1 MSSVKIIATGKYLP
15 KEEIKSE
22 DIEKE
27 NNLED
32 GYIYKRTG
40 IKTRYYSLDETLED
54 LAINSVKDMIRKNN
68 NLNIQDVDM
77 IVTSSTTY
85 NNMMPSLSF
94 RVQKYFNIKDCMCF
108 DVLAGC
114 SGYINALDIAQKY
127 IATSSAKNV
136 LVIGADILSKNIYH
150 DIKTQILF
158 GDGAGCVLLKA
169 IKEDKKYISNIK
181 SFDDKNQILTCSMQ
195 HELFMNGKE
204 VYKFATSK
212 TVENIS
218 EIIEK
223 SKEKIEDIK
232 FIIPHQSNI
241 KILEKICKKTGVN
254 MYTNIKRYGNTFCA
268 SIPIALDELF
278 EFNQIKENDK
288 IILLG
293 YGGGL
298 NLGSILM
305 EV

>member
-1 MSSVKIIATGKYLP
+1 MNSVKIIATGKYLP
-15 KEEIKSE
+15 KHEVKSE
-22 DIEKE
+22 YIEKE

-40 IKTRYYSLDETLED
+40 IETRYYSIDETLED
-54 LAINSVKDMIRKNN
+54 LAINSVKDMLSKNN
-68 NLNIQDVDM
+68 NLSILDVDM
-77 IVTSSTTY
+77 IITSSTTY
-85 NNMMPSLSF
+85 NSMMPSLSF
-94 RVQKYFNIKDCMCF
+94 EIQKYFNIKDCMCF
-108 DVLAGC
+108 DILAGC

-136 LVIGADILSKNIYH
+136 LVVGADILSKNKYD

-158 GDGAGCVLLKA
+158 GDGAGCMYLKA
-169 IKEDKKYISNIK
+169 IEENRKYVSNIK
-181 SFDDKNQILTCSMQ
+181 SFDDKDQILTCNMN
-195 HELFMNGKE
+195 HELSMNGKE
-204 VYKFATSK
+204 VYKFATTK
-212 TVENIS
+212 TIENIS
-218 EIIEK
+218 EILDN
-223 SKEKIEDIK
+223 SNEKIEDIK
-232 FIIPHQSNI
+232 FVIPHQSNI
-241 KILEKICKKTGVN
+241 KILEKICKKTNAN

-278 EFNQIKENDK
+278 EFNQLRENDK

>member
-1 MSSVKIIATGKYLP
+1 MNSVKIIATGKYLP
-15 KEEIKSE
+15 KHEVKSE
-22 DIEKE
+22 YIEKE

-40 IKTRYYSLDETLED
+40 IETRYYSIDETLED
-54 LAINSVKDMIRKNN
+54 LAINSVKDMLRKNN
-68 NLNIQDVDM
+68 NLSILDVDM
-77 IVTSSTTY
+77 IITSSTTY
-85 NNMMPSLSF
+85 NSMMPSLSF
-94 RVQKYFNIKDCMCF
+94 EIQKYFNIKDCMCF
-108 DVLAGC
+108 DILAGC

-136 LVIGADILSKNIYH
+136 LVVGADILSKNKYD

-158 GDGAGCVLLKA
+158 GDGAGCMYLKA
-169 IKEDKKYISNIK
+169 IEENKKYVSNIK
-181 SFDDKNQILTCSMQ
+181 SFDDKDQILTCNMN
-195 HELFMNGKE
+195 HELSMNGKE
-204 VYKFATSK
+204 VYKFATTK
-212 TVENIS
+212 TIENIS
-218 EIIEK
+218 EILDN
-223 SKEKIEDIK
+223 SNEKIEDIK
-232 FIIPHQSNI
+232 FVIPHQSNI
-241 KILEKICKKTGVN
+241 KILEKICKKTNAN

-278 EFNQIKENDK
+278 EFNQLRENDK

>member
-1 MSSVKIIATGKYLP
+1 MNSVKIIATGKYLP
-15 KEEIKSE
+15 KREVKSE
-22 DIEKE
+22 YIEKE

-40 IKTRYYSLDETLED
+40 IETRYYSIDETLED
-54 LAINSVKDMIRKNN
+54 LAINSVKDMLRKNN
-68 NLNIQDVDM
+68 NLSILDVDM
-77 IVTSSTTY
+77 IITSSTTY
-85 NNMMPSLSF
+85 NSMMPSLSF
-94 RVQKYFNIKDCMCF
+94 EIQKYFNIKDCMCF
-108 DVLAGC
+108 DILAGC

-136 LVIGADILSKNIYH
+136 LVVGADILSKNKYD

-158 GDGAGCVLLKA
+158 GDGAGCMYLKA
-169 IKEDKKYISNIK
+169 IEENKKYVSNIK
-181 SFDDKNQILTCSMQ
+181 SFDDKDQILTCNMN
-195 HELFMNGKE
+195 HELSMNGKE
-204 VYKFATSK
+204 VYKFATTK
-212 TVENIS
+212 TIENIS
-218 EIIEK
+218 EILDN
-223 SKEKIEDIK
+223 SNEKIEDIK
-232 FIIPHQSNI
+232 FVIPHQSNI
-241 KILEKICKKTGVN
+241 KILEKICKKTNAN

-278 EFNQIKENDK
+278 EFNQLRENDK

>member
-1 MSSVKIIATGKYLP
+1 MNSVKIIATGKYLP
-15 KEEIKSE
+15 KREVKSE
-22 DIEKE
+22 YIEKE

-40 IKTRYYSLDETLED
+40 IETRYYSIDETLED
-54 LAINSVKDMIRKNN
+54 LAINSVKDMLRKNN
-68 NLNIQDVDM
+68 NLSILDVDM
-77 IVTSSTTY
+77 IITSSTTY
-85 NNMMPSLSF
+85 NSMMPSLSF
-94 RVQKYFNIKDCMCF
+94 EIQKYFNIKDCMCF
-108 DVLAGC
+108 DILAGC

-136 LVIGADILSKNIYH
+136 LVVGADILSKNKYD

-158 GDGAGCVLLKA
+158 GDGAGCMYLKA
-169 IKEDKKYISNIK
+169 IEVNKKYVSNIK
-181 SFDDKNQILTCSMQ
+181 SFDDKDQILTCNMN
-195 HELFMNGKE
+195 HELSMNGKE
-204 VYKFATSK
+204 VYKFATTK
-212 TVENIS
+212 TIENIS
-218 EIIEK
+218 EILDN
-223 SKEKIEDIK
+223 SNEKIEDIK
-232 FIIPHQSNI
+232 FVIPHQSNI
-241 KILEKICKKTGVN
+241 KILEKICKKTNAN

-278 EFNQIKENDK
+278 EFNQLRENDK

>member
-1 MSSVKIIATGKYLP
+1 MNSVKIIATGKYLP
-15 KEEIKSE
+15 KHEVKSE
-22 DIEKE
+22 YIEKE

-40 IKTRYYSLDETLED
+40 IETRYYSIDETLED
-54 LAINSVKDMIRKNN
+54 LAINSVKDMLRKNN
-68 NLNIQDVDM
+68 NLSILDVDM
-77 IVTSSTTY
+77 IITSSTTY
-85 NNMMPSLSF
+85 NSMMPSLSF
-94 RVQKYFNIKDCMCF
+94 EIQKYFNIKDCMCF
-108 DVLAGC
+108 DILAGC

-136 LVIGADILSKNIYH
+136 LVVGADILSKNKYD

-158 GDGAGCVLLKA
+158 GDGAGCVYLKA
-169 IKEDKKYISNIK
+169 IEENKKYVSNIK
-181 SFDDKNQILTCSMQ
+181 SFDDKYQILTCNMN
-195 HELFMNGKE
+195 HELSMNGKE
-204 VYKFATSK
+204 VYKFATTK
-212 TVENIS
+212 TIENIS
-218 EIIEK
+218 EILDN
-223 SKEKIEDIK
+223 SNEKIEDIK
-232 FIIPHQSNI
+232 FVIPHQSNI
-241 KILEKICKKTGVN
+241 KILEKICKKTNAN

-278 EFNQIKENDK
+278 EFNQLRENDK

>member
-15 KEEIKSE
+15 KKEIKSE

-136 LVIGADILSKNIYH
+136 LVVGADILSKNIYH

>member
-1 MSSVKIIATGKYLP
+1 MNSVKIIATGKYLP
-15 KEEIKSE
+15 KREVKSE
-22 DIEKE
+22 YIEKE

-40 IKTRYYSLDETLED
+40 IETRYYSIDETLED
-54 LAINSVKDMIRKNN
+54 LAINSVKDMLRKNN
-68 NLNIQDVDM
+68 NLSILDVDM
-77 IVTSSTTY
+77 IITSSTTY
-85 NNMMPSLSF
+85 NSMMPSLSF
-94 RVQKYFNIKDCMCF
+94 EIQKYFNIKDCMCF
-108 DVLAGC
+108 DILAGC

-127 IATSSAKNV
+127 IVTSSAKNV
-136 LVIGADILSKNIYH
+136 LVVGADILSKNKYD

-158 GDGAGCVLLKA
+158 GDGAGCMYLKA
-169 IKEDKKYISNIK
+169 IEENKKYVSNIK
-181 SFDDKNQILTCSMQ
+181 SFDDKDQILTCNMN
-195 HELFMNGKE
+195 HELSMNGKE
-204 VYKFATSK
+204 VYKFATTK
-212 TVENIS
+212 TIENIS
-218 EIIEK
+218 EILDN
-223 SKEKIEDIK
+223 SNEKIEDIK
-232 FIIPHQSNI
+232 FVIPHQSNI
-241 KILEKICKKTGVN
+241 KILEKICKKTNAN

-278 EFNQIKENDK
+278 EFNQLRENDK

>member
-1 MSSVKIIATGKYLP
+1 MNSVKIIATGKYLP
-15 KEEIKSE
+15 KREVKSE
-22 DIEKE
+22 YIEKE

-40 IKTRYYSLDETLED
+40 IETRYYSIDETLED
-54 LAINSVKDMIRKNN
+54 LAINSVKDMLRKNN
-68 NLNIQDVDM
+68 NLSILDVDM
-77 IVTSSTTY
+77 IITSSTTY

-94 RVQKYFNIKDCMCF
+94 EIQKYFNIKDCMCF
-108 DVLAGC
+108 DILAGC

-136 LVIGADILSKNIYH
+136 LVIGADILSKNKYD

-158 GDGAGCVLLKA
+158 GDGAGCMYLKA
-169 IKEDKKYISNIK
+169 IEENKKYVSNIK
-181 SFDDKNQILTCSMQ
+181 SFDDKDQILTCNMN
-195 HELFMNGKE
+195 HELSMNGKE
-204 VYKFATSK
+204 VYKFATTK
-212 TVENIS
+212 TIENIS
-218 EIIEK
+218 EILDN
-223 SKEKIEDIK
+223 SNEKIEDIK
-232 FIIPHQSNI
+232 FVIPHQSNI
-241 KILEKICKKTGVN
+241 KILEKICKKTNAN

-278 EFNQIKENDK
+278 EFNQLRENDK

>member
-1 MSSVKIIATGKYLP
+1 MNSVKIIATGKYLP
-15 KEEIKSE
+15 KREVKSE
-22 DIEKE
+22 YIEKE

-40 IKTRYYSLDETLED
+40 IETRYYSIDETLED
-54 LAINSVKDMIRKNN
+54 LAINSVKDMLRKNN
-68 NLNIQDVDM
+68 NLSILDVDL
-77 IVTSSTTY
+77 IITSSTTY
-85 NNMMPSLSF
+85 NSMMPSLSF
-94 RVQKYFNIKDCMCF
+94 EIQKYFNIKDCMCF
-108 DVLAGC
+108 DILAGC

-136 LVIGADILSKNIYH
+136 LVVGADILSKNKYD

-158 GDGAGCVLLKA
+158 GDGAGCMYLKA
-169 IKEDKKYISNIK
+169 IEVNKKYVSNIK
-181 SFDDKNQILTCSMQ
+181 SFDDKYQILTCNMN
-195 HELFMNGKE
+195 HELSMNGKE
-204 VYKFATSK
+204 VYKFATTK
-212 TVENIS
+212 TIENIS
-218 EIIEK
+218 EILDN
-223 SKEKIEDIK
+223 SNEKIEDIK
-232 FIIPHQSNI
+232 FVIPHQSNI
-241 KILEKICKKTGVN
+241 KILEKICKKTNAN

-278 EFNQIKENDK
+278 EFNQLRENDK

>member
-1 MSSVKIIATGKYLP
+1 MNSVKIIATGKYLP
-15 KEEIKSE
+15 KHEVKSE
-22 DIEKE
+22 YIEKK

-40 IKTRYYSLDETLED
+40 IETRYYSIDETLED
-54 LAINSVKDMIRKNN
+54 LAINSVKDMLRKNN
-68 NLNIQDVDM
+68 NLSILDVDM
-77 IVTSSTTY
+77 IITSSTTY
-85 NNMMPSLSF
+85 NSMMPSLSF
-94 RVQKYFNIKDCMCF
+94 EIQKYFNIKDCMCF
-108 DVLAGC
+108 DILAGC

-136 LVIGADILSKNIYH
+136 LVVGADILSKNKYD

-158 GDGAGCVLLKA
+158 GDGAGCVYLKA
-169 IKEDKKYISNIK
+169 IEENKKYVSNIK
-181 SFDDKNQILTCSMQ
+181 SFDDKDQILTCNMN
-195 HELFMNGKE
+195 HELSMNGKE
-204 VYKFATSK
+204 VYKFATTK
-212 TVENIS
+212 TIENIS
-218 EIIEK
+218 EILDN
-223 SKEKIEDIK
+223 SNEKIEDIK
-232 FIIPHQSNI
+232 FVIPHQSNI
-241 KILEKICKKTGVN
+241 KILEKISKKTNAN

-278 EFNQIKENDK
+278 EFNQLRENDK

>member
-1 MSSVKIIATGKYLP
+1 MNSVKIIATGKYLP
-15 KEEIKSE
+15 KREVKSE
-22 DIEKE
+22 YIEKE

-40 IKTRYYSLDETLED
+40 IETRYYSIDETLED
-54 LAINSVKDMIRKNN
+54 LAINSVKDMLSKNN
-68 NLNIQDVDM
+68 NLSILDVDM
-77 IVTSSTTY
+77 IITSSTTY
-85 NNMMPSLSF
+85 NSMMPSLSF
-94 RVQKYFNIKDCMCF
+94 EIQKYFNIKDCMCF
-108 DVLAGC
+108 DILAGC

-136 LVIGADILSKNIYH
+136 LVVGADILSKNKYD

-158 GDGAGCVLLKA
+158 GDGAGCVYLKA
-169 IKEDKKYISNIK
+169 IEENKKYVSNIK
-181 SFDDKNQILTCSMQ
+181 SFDDKDQILTCNMN
-195 HELFMNGKE
+195 HELSMNGKE
-204 VYKFATSK
+204 VYKFATTK
-212 TVENIS
+212 TIENIS
-218 EIIEK
+218 EILDN
-223 SKEKIEDIK
+223 SNEKIEDIK
-232 FIIPHQSNI
+232 FVIPHQSNI
-241 KILEKICKKTGVN
+241 KILEKICKKTNAN

-278 EFNQIKENDK
+278 EFNQLRENDK

>member
-1 MSSVKIIATGKYLP
+1 MNSVKIIATGKYLP
-15 KEEIKSE
+15 KREVKSE
-22 DIEKE
+22 YIEKE

-40 IKTRYYSLDETLED
+40 IETRYYSIDETLED
-54 LAINSVKDMIRKNN
+54 LAINSVKDMLRKNN
-68 NLNIQDVDM
+68 NLSILDVDM
-77 IVTSSTTY
+77 IITSSTTY

-94 RVQKYFNIKDCMCF
+94 EIQKYFNIKDCMCF
-108 DVLAGC
+108 DILAGC

-136 LVIGADILSKNIYH
+136 LVVGADILSKNKYD

-158 GDGAGCVLLKA
+158 GDGAGCMYLKA
-169 IKEDKKYISNIK
+169 IEENKKYVSNIK
-181 SFDDKNQILTCSMQ
+181 SFDDKDQILTCNMN
-195 HELFMNGKE
+195 HELSMNGKE
-204 VYKFATSK
+204 VYKFATTK
-212 TVENIS
+212 TIENIS
-218 EIIEK
+218 EILDN
-223 SKEKIEDIK
+223 SNEKIEDIK
-232 FIIPHQSNI
+232 FVIPHQSNI
-241 KILEKICKKTGVN
+241 KILEKICKKTNAN

-278 EFNQIKENDK
+278 EFNQLRENDK

>member
-1 MSSVKIIATGKYLP
+1 MNSVKIIATGKYLP
-15 KEEIKSE
+15 KREVKSE
-22 DIEKE
+22 YIEKE

-40 IKTRYYSLDETLED
+40 IETRYYSIDETLED
-54 LAINSVKDMIRKNN
+54 LAINSVKDMLRKNN
-68 NLNIQDVDM
+68 NLSILDVDM
-77 IVTSSTTY
+77 IITSSTTY
-85 NNMMPSLSF
+85 NSMMPSLSF
-94 RVQKYFNIKDCMCF
+94 EIQKYFNIKDCMCF
-108 DVLAGC
+108 DILAGC

-136 LVIGADILSKNIYH
+136 LVVGADILSKNKYD

-158 GDGAGCVLLKA
+158 GDGAGCMYLKA
-169 IKEDKKYISNIK
+169 IEENKKYVSNIK
-181 SFDDKNQILTCSMQ
+181 SFDDKDQILTCNMN
-195 HELFMNGKE
+195 HELSMNGKE
-204 VYKFATSK
+204 VYKFATTK
-212 TVENIS
+212 TIENIS
-218 EIIEK
+218 EILDN
-223 SKEKIEDIK
+223 SNEKIEDIK
-232 FIIPHQSNI
+232 FVIPHQSNI
-241 KILEKICKKTGVN
+241 KILEKICKKTNAN

-268 SIPIALDELF
+268 SIPIVLDELF
-278 EFNQIKENDK
+278 EFNQLRENDK

>member
-1 MSSVKIIATGKYLP
+1 MNSVKIIATGKYLP
-15 KEEIKSE
+15 KHEVKSE
-22 DIEKE
+22 YIEKE

-40 IKTRYYSLDETLED
+40 IETRYYSIDETLED
-54 LAINSVKDMIRKNN
+54 LAINSVKDMLRKNN
-68 NLNIQDVDM
+68 NLSILDVDM
-77 IVTSSTTY
+77 IITSSTTY
-85 NNMMPSLSF
+85 NSMMPSLSF
-94 RVQKYFNIKDCMCF
+94 EIQKYFNIKDCMCF
-108 DVLAGC
+108 DILAGC

-136 LVIGADILSKNIYH
+136 LVVGADILSKNKYD

-158 GDGAGCVLLKA
+158 GDGAGCVYLKA
-169 IKEDKKYISNIK
+169 IEENKKYVSNIK
-181 SFDDKNQILTCSMQ
+181 SFDDKYQILTCNMN
-195 HELFMNGKE
+195 HELSMNGKE
-204 VYKFATSK
+204 VYKFATAK
-212 TVENIS
+212 TIENIS
-218 EIIEK
+218 EILDN
-223 SKEKIEDIK
+223 SNEKIEDIK
-232 FIIPHQSNI
+232 FVIPHQSNI
-241 KILEKICKKTGVN
+241 KILEKICKKTNAN

-278 EFNQIKENDK
+278 EFNQLRENDK

>member
-1 MSSVKIIATGKYLP
+1 MNSVKIIATGKYLP
-15 KEEIKSE
+15 KREVKSE
-22 DIEKE
+22 YKEKE

-40 IKTRYYSLDETLED
+40 IETRYYSIDETLED
-54 LAINSVKDMIRKNN
+54 LAINSVKDMLRKNN
-68 NLNIQDVDM
+68 NLSILDVDM
-77 IVTSSTTY
+77 IITSSTTY
-85 NNMMPSLSF
+85 NSMMPSLSF
-94 RVQKYFNIKDCMCF
+94 EIQKYFNIKDCMCF
-108 DVLAGC
+108 DILAGC

-136 LVIGADILSKNIYH
+136 LVVGADILSKNKYD

-158 GDGAGCVLLKA
+158 GDGAGCMYLKA
-169 IKEDKKYISNIK
+169 IEENKKYVSNIK
-181 SFDDKNQILTCSMQ
+181 SFDDKDQILTCNMN
-195 HELFMNGKE
+195 HELSMNGKE
-204 VYKFATSK
+204 VYKFATTK
-212 TVENIS
+212 TIENIS
-218 EIIEK
+218 EILDN
-223 SKEKIEDIK
+223 SNEKIEDIK
-232 FIIPHQSNI
+232 FVIPHQSNI
-241 KILEKICKKTGVN
+241 KILEKICKKTNAN

-278 EFNQIKENDK
+278 EFNQLRENDK

>member
-1 MSSVKIIATGKYLP
+1 MNSVKIIATGKYLP
-15 KEEIKSE
+15 KREVKSE
-22 DIEKE
+22 YIEKE

-40 IKTRYYSLDETLED
+40 IETRYYSIDETLED
-54 LAINSVKDMIRKNN
+54 LAINSVKDMLRKNN
-68 NLNIQDVDM
+68 NLSILDVDM
-77 IVTSSTTY
+77 IITSSTTY
-85 NNMMPSLSF
+85 NSMMPSLSF
-94 RVQKYFNIKDCMCF
+94 EIQKYFNIKDCMCF
-108 DVLAGC
+108 DILAGC

-136 LVIGADILSKNIYH
+136 LVVGADILSKNKYD

-158 GDGAGCVLLKA
+158 GDGAGCMYLKA
-169 IKEDKKYISNIK
+169 IEVNKKYVSNIK
-181 SFDDKNQILTCSMQ
+181 SFDDKYQILTCNMN
-195 HELFMNGKE
+195 HELSMNGKE
-204 VYKFATSK
+204 VYKFATTK
-212 TVENIS
+212 TIENIS
-218 EIIEK
+218 EILDN
-223 SKEKIEDIK
+223 SNEKIEDIK
-232 FIIPHQSNI
+232 FVIPHQSNI
-241 KILEKICKKTGVN
+241 KILEKICKKTNAN

-278 EFNQIKENDK
+278 EFNQLRENDK

>member
-15 KEEIKSE
+15 KKEIKSE

-268 SIPIALDELF
+268 SIPIALDDMFKQNKL
-278 EFNQIKENDK
+278 KENDK
-288 IILLG
+288 VILIG

-298 NLGSILM
+298 NTGSILL
-305 EV
+305 EL

>member
-1 MSSVKIIATGKYLP
+1 MNSVKIIATGKYLP
-15 KEEIKSE
+15 KREVKSE
-22 DIEKE
+22 YIEKE

-40 IKTRYYSLDETLED
+40 IETRYYSIDETLED
-54 LAINSVKDMIRKNN
+54 LAINSVKDMLRKNN
-68 NLNIQDVDM
+68 NLSILDVDM
-77 IVTSSTTY
+77 IITSSTTY
-85 NNMMPSLSF
+85 NSMMPSLSF
-94 RVQKYFNIKDCMCF
+94 EIQKYFNIKDCMCF
-108 DVLAGC
+108 DILAGC

-136 LVIGADILSKNIYH
+136 LVVGADILSKNKYD

-158 GDGAGCVLLKA
+158 GDGAGCMYLKA
-169 IKEDKKYISNIK
+169 IEENKKYVSNIK
-181 SFDDKNQILTCSMQ
+181 SFDDKDQILTCNMN
-195 HELFMNGKE
+195 HELSMNGKE
-204 VYKFATSK
+204 VYKFATTK
-212 TVENIS
+212 TIENIS
-218 EIIEK
+218 EILDN
-223 SKEKIEDIK
+223 SNEKIEDIK
-232 FIIPHQSNI
+232 FVIPHQSNI
-241 KILEKICKKTGVN
+241 KILEKICKKTNAN

-278 EFNQIKENDK
+278 EFSQLRENDK

>member
-1 MSSVKIIATGKYLP
+1 MNSVKIIATGKYLP
-15 KEEIKSE
+15 KREVKSE
-22 DIEKE
+22 YIEKE

-40 IKTRYYSLDETLED
+40 IETRYYSIDETLED
-54 LAINSVKDMIRKNN
+54 LAINSVKDMLRKNN
-68 NLNIQDVDM
+68 NLSILDVDM
-77 IVTSSTTY
+77 IITSSTTY
-85 NNMMPSLSF
+85 NSMMPSLSF
-94 RVQKYFNIKDCMCF
+94 EIQKYFNIKDCMCF
-108 DVLAGC
+108 DIIAGC

-136 LVIGADILSKNIYH
+136 LVIGADILSKNKYD

-158 GDGAGCVLLKA
+158 GDGAGCMYLKA
-169 IKEDKKYISNIK
+169 IEENKKYVSNIK
-181 SFDDKNQILTCSMQ
+181 SFDDKDQILTCNMN
-195 HELFMNGKE
+195 HELSMNGKE
-204 VYKFATSK
+204 VYKFATTK
-212 TVENIS
+212 TIENIS
-218 EIIEK
+218 EILDN
-223 SKEKIEDIK
+223 SNEKIEDIK
-232 FIIPHQSNI
+232 FVIPHQSNI
-241 KILEKICKKTGVN
+241 KILEKICKKTNAN

-278 EFNQIKENDK
+278 EFNQLRENDK

>member
-1 MSSVKIIATGKYLP
+1 MSSVKIIATAKYLP
-15 KEEIKSE
+15 KKEIKSE

>member
-1 MSSVKIIATGKYLP
+1 MNSVKIIATGKYLP
-15 KEEIKSE
+15 KREVKSE
-22 DIEKE
+22 YIEKE

-40 IKTRYYSLDETLED
+40 IETRYYSIDETLED
-54 LAINSVKDMIRKNN
+54 LAINSVKDMLRKNN
-68 NLNIQDVDM
+68 NLSILDVDM
-77 IVTSSTTY
+77 IITSSTTY
-85 NNMMPSLSF
+85 NSMMPSLSF
-94 RVQKYFNIKDCMCF
+94 EIQKYFNIKDCMCF
-108 DVLAGC
+108 DIIAGC

-136 LVIGADILSKNIYH
+136 LVVGADILSKNKYD

-158 GDGAGCVLLKA
+158 GDGAGCMYLKA
-169 IKEDKKYISNIK
+169 IEENKKYVSNIK
-181 SFDDKNQILTCSMQ
+181 SFDDKDQILTCNMN
-195 HELFMNGKE
+195 HELSMNGKE
-204 VYKFATSK
+204 VYKFATTK
-212 TVENIS
+212 TIENIS
-218 EIIEK
+218 EILDN
-223 SKEKIEDIK
+223 SNEKIEDIK
-232 FIIPHQSNI
+232 FVIPHQSNI
-241 KILEKICKKTGVN
+241 KILEKICKKTNAN

-278 EFNQIKENDK
+278 EFNQLRENDK

>member
-15 KEEIKSE
+15 KKEIKSE

>member
-15 KEEIKSE
+15 KKEIKSE

-298 NLGSILM
+298 DLGSILM

>member
-1 MSSVKIIATGKYLP
+1 MNSVKIIATGKYLP
-15 KEEIKSE
+15 KHEVKSE
-22 DIEKE
+22 YIEKK

-40 IKTRYYSLDETLED
+40 IETRYYSIDETLED
-54 LAINSVKDMIRKNN
+54 LAINSVKDMLRKNN
-68 NLNIQDVDM
+68 NLSILDVDM
-77 IVTSSTTY
+77 IITSSTTY
-85 NNMMPSLSF
+85 NSMMPSLSF
-94 RVQKYFNIKDCMCF
+94 EIQKYFNIKDCMCF
-108 DVLAGC
+108 DILAGC

-136 LVIGADILSKNIYH
+136 LVVGADILSKNKYD

-158 GDGAGCVLLKA
+158 GDGAGCMYLKA
-169 IKEDKKYISNIK
+169 IEENRKYVSNIK
-181 SFDDKNQILTCSMQ
+181 SFDDKDQILTCNMN
-195 HELFMNGKE
+195 HELSMNGKE
-204 VYKFATSK
+204 VYKFATTK
-212 TVENIS
+212 TIENIS
-218 EIIEK
+218 EILDN
-223 SKEKIEDIK
+223 SNEKIEDIK
-232 FIIPHQSNI
+232 FVIPHQSNI
-241 KILEKICKKTGVN
+241 KILEKICKKTNAN

-278 EFNQIKENDK
+278 EFNQLRENDK

>member
-15 KEEIKSE
+15 KKEIKSE

-212 TVENIS
+212 TVENIN

-232 FIIPHQSNI
+232 FVIPHQSNI
-241 KILEKICKKTGVN
+241 KILEKICKKTGAN

-278 EFNQIKENDK
+278 EMNALNENDK
-288 IILLG
+288 IIFLG

>member
-1 MSSVKIIATGKYLP
+1 MNSIKIVATGRYLP
-15 KEEIKSE
+15 KNEVKSE
-22 DIEKE
+22 DIENQ
-27 NNLED
+27 NNLEKE
-32 GYIYKRTG
+32 YIKKRTG
-40 IKTRYYSLDETLED
+40 IDTRYYSTNEDLED
-54 LAINSVKDMIRKNN
+54 LAIGCIKDLLNKNKNIDLNDTDMI
-68 NLNIQDVDM
+68 I
-77 IVTSSTTY
+77 TASTTY
-85 NNMMPSLSF
+85 DDMMPSLSF
-94 RVQKYFNIKDCMCF
+94 KIQEYFNIEKCMCL

-127 IATSSAKNV
+127 IATLTVKNA
-136 LVIGADILSKNIYH
+136 LVIGVDILSKNKYD
-150 DIKTQILF
+150 DIKTKILF
-158 GDGAGCVLLKA
+158 GDGAGCIYLEATNEK
-169 IKEDKKYISNIK
+169 KEYVSNIK
-181 SFDDKNQILTCSMQ
+181 SFKDSNNILTCNME

-212 TVENIS
+212 TVENIN

-232 FIIPHQSNI
+232 FVIPHQSNI
-241 KILEKICKKTGVN
+241 KILEKICKKTGAN

>member
-15 KEEIKSE
+15 KKEIKSE

-150 DIKTQILF
+150 DIKIQILF

-241 KILEKICKKTGVN
+241 KILEKICKKTGAN
-254 MYTNIKRYGNTFCA
+254 IYTNIKRYGNTFCA

>member
-1 MSSVKIIATGKYLP
+1 MNSVKIIATGKYLP
-15 KEEIKSE
+15 KREVKSE
-22 DIEKE
+22 YIEKE

-40 IKTRYYSLDETLED
+40 IETRYYSIDETLED
-54 LAINSVKDMIRKNN
+54 LAINSVKDMLRKNN
-68 NLNIQDVDM
+68 NLSILDVDM
-77 IVTSSTTY
+77 IITSSTTY
-85 NNMMPSLSF
+85 NSMMPSLSF
-94 RVQKYFNIKDCMCF
+94 EIQKYFNIKDCMCF
-108 DVLAGC
+108 DILAGC

-136 LVIGADILSKNIYH
+136 LVVGADILSKNKYD

-158 GDGAGCVLLKA
+158 GDGAGCMYLKA
-169 IKEDKKYISNIK
+169 IEENRKYVSNIK
-181 SFDDKNQILTCSMQ
+181 SFDDKDQILTCNMN
-195 HELFMNGKE
+195 HELSMNGKE
-204 VYKFATSK
+204 VYKFATTK
-212 TVENIS
+212 TIENIS
-218 EIIEK
+218 EILDN
-223 SKEKIEDIK
+223 SNEKIEDIK
-232 FIIPHQSNI
+232 FVIPHQSNI
-241 KILEKICKKTGVN
+241 KILEKICKKTNAN

-278 EFNQIKENDK
+278 EFNQLRENDK

>member
-1 MSSVKIIATGKYLP
+1 MNSVKIIATGKYLP
-15 KEEIKSE
+15 KHEVKSE
-22 DIEKE
+22 YIEKK

-40 IKTRYYSLDETLED
+40 IETRYYSIDETLED
-54 LAINSVKDMIRKNN
+54 LAINSVKDMLRKNN
-68 NLNIQDVDM
+68 NLSILDVDM
-77 IVTSSTTY
+77 IITSSTTY
-85 NNMMPSLSF
+85 NSMMPSLSF
-94 RVQKYFNIKDCMCF
+94 EIQKYFNIKDCMCF
-108 DVLAGC
+108 DILAGC

-136 LVIGADILSKNIYH
+136 LVVGADILSKNKYD

-158 GDGAGCVLLKA
+158 GDGAGCMYLKA
-169 IKEDKKYISNIK
+169 IEENKKYVSNIK
-181 SFDDKNQILTCSMQ
+181 SFDDKDQILTCNMN
-195 HELFMNGKE
+195 HELSMNGKE
-204 VYKFATSK
+204 VYKFATTK
-212 TVENIS
+212 TIENIS
-218 EIIEK
+218 EILDN
-223 SKEKIEDIK
+223 SNEKIEDIK
-232 FIIPHQSNI
+232 FVIPHQSNI
-241 KILEKICKKTGVN
+241 KILEKICKKTNAN

-278 EFNQIKENDK
+278 EFNQLRENDK

>member
-1 MSSVKIIATGKYLP
+1 MNSVKIIATGKYLP
-15 KEEIKSE
+15 KREIKSE
-22 DIEKE
+22 YIEKE

-40 IKTRYYSLDETLED
+40 IETRYYSIDETLED
-54 LAINSVKDMIRKNN
+54 LAINSVKDMLRKNN
-68 NLNIQDVDM
+68 NLSILDVDM
-77 IVTSSTTY
+77 IITSSTTY
-85 NNMMPSLSF
+85 NSMMPSLSF
-94 RVQKYFNIKDCMCF
+94 EIQKYFNIKDCMCF
-108 DVLAGC
+108 DILAGC

-136 LVIGADILSKNIYH
+136 LVIGADILSKNKYD

-158 GDGAGCVLLKA
+158 GDGAGCMYLKA
-169 IKEDKKYISNIK
+169 IEENKKYVSNIK
-181 SFDDKNQILTCSMQ
+181 SFDDKDQILTCNMN
-195 HELFMNGKE
+195 HELSMNGKE
-204 VYKFATSK
+204 VYKFATTK
-212 TVENIS
+212 TIENIS
-218 EIIEK
+218 EILDN
-223 SKEKIEDIK
+223 SNEKIEDIK
-232 FIIPHQSNI
+232 FVIPHQSNI
-241 KILEKICKKTGVN
+241 KILEKICKKTNAN

-278 EFNQIKENDK
+278 EFNQLRENDK

>member
-15 KEEIKSE
+15 KKEIKSE

-54 LAINSVKDMIRKNN
+54 LAINSVKDMLRKNN
-68 NLNIQDVDM
+68 NLSILDVDM
-77 IVTSSTTY
+77 IITSSTTY
-85 NNMMPSLSF
+85 NSMMPSLSF
-94 RVQKYFNIKDCMCF
+94 EIQKYFNIKDCMCF
-108 DVLAGC
+108 DILAGC

-136 LVIGADILSKNIYH
+136 LVVGADILSKNKYD

-158 GDGAGCVLLKA
+158 GDGAGCMYLKA
-169 IKEDKKYISNIK
+169 IEENKKYVSNIK
-181 SFDDKNQILTCSMQ
+181 SFDDKDQILTCNMN
-195 HELFMNGKE
+195 HELSMNGKE
-204 VYKFATSK
+204 VYKFATTK
-212 TVENIS
+212 TIENIS
-218 EIIEK
+218 EILDN
-223 SKEKIEDIK
+223 SNEKIEDIK
-232 FIIPHQSNI
+232 FVIPHQSNI
-241 KILEKICKKTGVN
+241 KILEKICKKTNAN

-278 EFNQIKENDK
+278 EFNQLRENDK

>member
-1 MSSVKIIATGKYLP
+1 MNSVKIIATGKYLP
-15 KEEIKSE
+15 KREVKSE
-22 DIEKE
+22 YIEKE

-40 IKTRYYSLDETLED
+40 IETRYYSIDETLED
-54 LAINSVKDMIRKNN
+54 LAINSVKDMLRKNN
-68 NLNIQDVDM
+68 NLSILDVDM
-77 IVTSSTTY
+77 IITSSTTY
-85 NNMMPSLSF
+85 NIMMPSLSF
-94 RVQKYFNIKDCMCF
+94 EIQKYFNIKDCMCF
-108 DVLAGC
+108 DILAGC

-136 LVIGADILSKNIYH
+136 LVVGADILSKNKYD

-158 GDGAGCVLLKA
+158 GDGAGCMYLKA
-169 IKEDKKYISNIK
+169 IEENKKYVSNIK
-181 SFDDKNQILTCSMQ
+181 SFDDKDQILTCNMN
-195 HELFMNGKE
+195 HELSMNGKE
-204 VYKFATSK
+204 VYKFATTK
-212 TVENIS
+212 TIENIS
-218 EIIEK
+218 EILDN
-223 SKEKIEDIK
+223 SNEKIEDIK
-232 FIIPHQSNI
+232 FVIPHQSNI
-241 KILEKICKKTGVN
+241 KILEKICKKTNAN

-278 EFNQIKENDK
+278 EFNQLRENDK

>member
-15 KEEIKSE
+15 KKEIKSE

-241 KILEKICKKTGVN
+241 KILEKICKKTGAN

>member
-1 MSSVKIIATGKYLP
+1 MNSVKIIATGKYLP
-15 KEEIKSE
+15 KREVKSE
-22 DIEKE
+22 YIEKE

-40 IKTRYYSLDETLED
+40 IETRYYSIDETLED
-54 LAINSVKDMIRKNN
+54 LAINSVKDMLRKNN
-68 NLNIQDVDM
+68 NLSILDVDM
-77 IVTSSTTY
+77 IITSSTTY
-85 NNMMPSLSF
+85 NSMMPSLSF
-94 RVQKYFNIKDCMCF
+94 EIQKYFNIKDCMCF
-108 DVLAGC
+108 DILAGC

-136 LVIGADILSKNIYH
+136 LVVGADILSKNKYD

-158 GDGAGCVLLKA
+158 GDGAGCVYLKA
-169 IKEDKKYISNIK
+169 IEENKKYVSNIK
-181 SFDDKNQILTCSMQ
+181 SFDDKYQILTCNMN
-195 HELFMNGKE
+195 HELSMNGKE
-204 VYKFATSK
+204 VYKFATAK
-212 TVENIS
+212 TIENIS
-218 EIIEK
+218 EILDN
-223 SKEKIEDIK
+223 SNEKIEDIK
-232 FIIPHQSNI
+232 FVIPHQSNI
-241 KILEKICKKTGVN
+241 KILEKICKKTNAN

-278 EFNQIKENDK
+278 EFNQLRENDK